1 MATIA
6 TTSNT
11 SLSYTDTTVV
21 TSQTYDYQVASV
33 NEAGVG
39 AYSNIVNVTVTA
51 TPTTSTG
58 SGEEGK
64 NNYDSNRFENNNSLR
79 MYGVNYNIETNEV
92 QAYST
97 CDSVSAKMI
106 TLIQQSVLELSTEQT
121 LLDDGIVIY
130 LVFLDELDKKF
141 NIAIQNKRHSFT
153 ETFYIHDKSITKK
166 YTGDTRCTSEQ
177 QGTALPTVTS

>member
-6 TTSNT
+6 TTSST

-21 TSQTYDYQVASV
+21 TSQTYDCQVASV

-58 SGEEGK
+58 GDEGRK

-79 MYGVNYNIETNEV
+79 VYGVNYNIETNEV
-92 QAYST
+92 QVQAYST
-97 CDSVSAKMI
+97 CGSVSAKMI

-121 LLDDGIVIY
+121 LLDDRIAIY
-130 LVFLDELDKKF
+130 LGFLNE
-141 NIAIQNKRHSFT
+141 
-153 ETFYIHDKSITKK
+153 
-166 YTGDTRCTSEQ
+166 
-177 QGTALPTVTS
+177 